1 MAKAVEIKGQR
12 FSKLVALQSEYHTTS
27 GGNKIKYWKC
37 RCDCG
42 NYTTSSTHDLLSG
55 HTKSCGKCIYNV
67 SSKVKYKRI
76 YDAWRMMIARCEN
89 PKAQA
94 YHNYGKRGIEVCE
107 EWHDF
112 DVFLK
117 WALSN
122 GYEGTLTIDRID
134 VNKGYYPQNCRW
146 TTDKVQCNNRR
157 SNHLVEYNGETH
169 TVQEWSEI
177 TKMPYSIIAS
187 RLYNGWSVQDT
198 FERKPRKDPR
208 RKIVV

>member
-1 MAKAVEIKGQR
+1 MGKTVDIEGQR
-12 FSKLVALQSEYHTTS
+12 FSKLVALHSEHHTTT

-42 NYTTSSTHDLLSG
+42 NYTSVSTHDLLSG

-67 SSKVKYKRI
+67 SPKVRYKRI
-76 YDAWRMMIARCEN
+76 FDAWRMMLARCEN

-94 YHNYGKRGIEVCE
+94 YHNYGKRGIKVCE

-112 DVFLK
+112 DAFLI
-117 WALSN
+117 WTLSN
-122 GYEGTLTIDRID
+122 GYEETLTIDRID
-134 VNKGYYPQNCRW
+134 VNKGYYPENCRW
-146 TTDKVQCNNRR
+146 TTDKVQSNNRR
-157 SNHLVEYNGETH
+157 SNHFVEYKGEKH

-177 TKMPYSIIAS
+177 TKMPYSTIAS
-187 RLYNGWSVQDT
+187 RLHNGWSIQDT
-198 FERKPRKDPR
+198 FERMPKKYPR